1 MTRTGVLVL
10 SIAAGLV
17 VVGGAGTAIA
27 LAATSPPAVAPL
39 VVVAEPDAEA
49 TPVQTVEAAEP
60 VEPVDATTAS
70 LLFMIE
76 EEKLAHDV
84 YVTLGDLWGSK
95 IFTNI
100 ADSESTH
107 QDQVL
112 TLLDSR
118 AIVDPRSTEV
128 GVFVNPDLQALYDQL
143 VAQGSASRDAAMQV
157 GIAIEEKDISDLAAT
172 IAVEDEADVI
182 DVYERL
188 LAASQKHLAAFERQ
202 A

>member
-27 LAATSPPAVAPL
+27 LAATAPPDVAPI
-39 VVVAEPDAEA
+39 VVAVEPEEA
-49 TPVQTVEAAEP
+49 TPTQTVEAAEP
-60 VEPVDATTAS
+60 VEQVDATTAS

-84 YVTLGDLWGSK
+84 YVTLGDLWGSNV
-95 IFTNI
+95 FTNI

-118 AIVDPRSTEV
+118 AIADPRSTEV
-128 GVFVNPDLQALYDQL
+128 GVFVNADLQALYDQL
-143 VAQGSASRDAAMQV
+143 VAQGSVSRDAAMQV

-172 IAVEDEADVI
+172 IAVEDDADVI
-182 DVYERL
+182 DVYQRL

>member
-1 MTRTGVLVL
+1 M
-10 SIAAGLV
+10 
-17 VVGGAGTAIA
+17 
-27 LAATSPPAVAPL
+27 
-39 VVVAEPDAEA
+39 
-49 TPVQTVEAAEP
+49 
-60 VEPVDATTAS
+60 
-70 LLFMIE
+70 
-76 EEKLAHDV
+76 
-84 YVTLGDLWGSK
+84 
-95 IFTNI
+95 
-100 ADSESTH
+100 
-107 QDQVL
+107 L

-143 VAQGSASRDAAMQV
+143 VAQGSVSRDAAMQV